1 MVLQLKR
8 SRKEPMSEIN
18 VTPFVDV
25 MLVLLIIFMVTAP
38 LLTVGV
44 QVDLPESAADSLPDD
59 QEPLTLSINSKG
71 EIYIQEHQVTY
82 QKMIPKLLA
91 IAKNR
96 TDTRI
101 YVRGD
106 KNINYG
112 RVLEV
117 MGTLSGGG
125 TEVISLG
132 RQCLLGANSGSGIS
146 LGDRCTIEAGLYVTG
161 GTIITILDDN
171 KSDVRKA
178 KALELSGQSDL
189 LFRRNSVTGAVECLT
204 NLSAIE
210 LNSELH
216 S

>member
-1 MVLQLKR
+1 MTFNLNR
-8 SRKEPMSEIN
+8 SKNEPMSEIN

-71 EIYIQEHQVTY
+71 EIYIQEHKVTY
-82 QKMIPKLLA
+82 QKMVPKLLA

-117 MGTLSGGG
+117 MGM
-125 TEVISLG
+125 V
-132 RQCLLGANSGSGIS
+132 SGSGFTKVALIS
-146 LGDRCTIEAGLYVTG
+146 EPYKER
-161 GTIITILDDN
+161 
-171 KSDVRKA
+171 
-178 KALELSGQSDL
+178 
-189 LFRRNSVTGAVECLT
+189 
-204 NLSAIE
+204 
-210 LNSELH
+210 
-216 S
+216 

>member
-1 MVLQLKR
+1 MAFNFNR
-8 SRKEPMSEIN
+8 SKKEPMSEIN

-101 YVRGD
+101 NVRGD

-117 MGTLSGGG
+117 MGML
-125 TEVISLG
+125 
-132 RQCLLGANSGSGIS
+132 SGSGFTKVALIS
-146 LGDRCTIEAGLYVTG
+146 EPYKER
-161 GTIITILDDN
+161 
-171 KSDVRKA
+171 
-178 KALELSGQSDL
+178 
-189 LFRRNSVTGAVECLT
+189 
-204 NLSAIE
+204 
-210 LNSELH
+210 
-216 S
+216 

>member
-1 MVLQLKR
+1 MAFQFYR
-8 SRKEPMSEIN
+8 SKKAPMSEIN

-82 QKMIPKLLA
+82 KKMIPKLLA

-117 MGTLSGGG
+117 M
-125 TEVISLG
+125 E
-132 RQCLLGANSGSGIS
+132 
-146 LGDRCTIEAGLYVTG
+146 LY
-161 GTIITILDDN
+161 
-171 KSDVRKA
+171 
-178 KALELSGQSDL
+178 LELVFL
-189 LFRRNSVTGAVECLT
+189 RWL
-204 NLSAIE
+204 
-210 LNSELH
+210 
-216 S
+216 

>member
-1 MVLQLKR
+1 MAFKFNR
-8 SRKEPMSEIN
+8 SKNEPMSEIN

-59 QEPLTLSINSKG
+59 QEPLTISINAKG

-106 KNINYG
+106 KSINYG
-112 RVLEV
+112 RVLEI
-117 MGTLSGGG
+117 MGML
-125 TEVISLG
+125 
-132 RQCLLGANSGSGIS
+132 SGSGFTKVALIS
-146 LGDRCTIEAGLYVTG
+146 EPYKER
-161 GTIITILDDN
+161 
-171 KSDVRKA
+171 
-178 KALELSGQSDL
+178 
-189 LFRRNSVTGAVECLT
+189 
-204 NLSAIE
+204 
-210 LNSELH
+210 
-216 S
+216 